1 MRKTRIAITVLA
13 ICGQMNAQAS
23 SLILKR
29 AWVNKY
35 ANRATIAGQ
44 MFVDHALH
52 SPKKPNPKK
61 PADDGDIHASGRSPQ
76 VGLPMVAEVM
86 NAADNHASAVSLVDS
101 HEGKNTQVNVTGVWR
116 LWFEHPA
123 SGETQAQD
131 FTNLEVPGNTNPDHC
146 FEIHPIVN
154 FDGQALNGTFH
165 DIEGYEPK
173 DAKTAFSRYEK
184 LTLNLRA
191 NASSVTLSSKMI
203 GFNYVLFK
211 IKLRGA
217 AKALKAN
224 DDNSSDG
231 LQANMDVFEVNADD
245 GDDPLASSVRAIFVA
260 NTQPASAVKNLG
272 AGDELVVL
280 GIPRVDLNKVNAYLK
295 SGGNIATNRKLPYE
309 MVIVAIEQQ

>member
-1 MRKTRIAITVLA
+1 
-13 ICGQMNAQAS
+13 
-23 SLILKR
+23 
-29 AWVNKY
+29 
-35 ANRATIAGQ
+35 
-44 MFVDHALH
+44 
-52 SPKKPNPKK
+52 
-61 PADDGDIHASGRSPQ
+61 
-76 VGLPMVAEVM
+76 MVAEVM
-86 NAADNHASAVSLVDS
+86 NAADNHASAVTLVDS
-101 HEGKNTQVNVTGVWR
+101 HEGKNTQVNVTGAWR

-154 FDGQALNGTFH
+154 FDGQALNSTFH
-165 DIEGYEPK
+165 DIAGYEPK

-211 IKLRGA
+211 MQLRGT
-217 AKALKAN
+217 AKPLKAN
-224 DDNSSDG
+224 DDNSTDG
-231 LQANMDVFEVNADD
+231 LQANMDVYEVNADD
-245 GDDPLASSVRAIFVA
+245 GDEPLASSVRAIFVA
-260 NTQPASAVKNLG
+260 NTQPASTVRNLG

-295 SGGNIATNRKLPYE
+295 SGGNTATNRKLPYE
-309 MVIVAIEQQ
+309 MVIVAIEQP